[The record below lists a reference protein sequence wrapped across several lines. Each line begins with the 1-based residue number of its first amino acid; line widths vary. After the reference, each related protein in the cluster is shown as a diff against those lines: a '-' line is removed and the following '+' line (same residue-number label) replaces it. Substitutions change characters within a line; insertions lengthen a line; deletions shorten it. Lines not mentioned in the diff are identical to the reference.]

1 MDRRSTPNMKENIV
15 KYLRDYAAKL
25 VQAADLI
32 DNSPNQK
39 ATTAEPKRKVKRS
52 KMSKAARLK
61 ISRAQKAR
69 WKLYHGG
76 KKAA

>member
-1 MDRRSTPNMKENIV
+1 MKENIT

-25 VQAADLI
+25 IQAADLI
-32 DNSPNQK
+32 DNSPATK
-39 ATTAEPKRKVKRS
+39 ATTAQPKKRILT
-52 KMSKAARLK
+52 KASRLK

-69 WKLYHGG
+69 WRVYHGG